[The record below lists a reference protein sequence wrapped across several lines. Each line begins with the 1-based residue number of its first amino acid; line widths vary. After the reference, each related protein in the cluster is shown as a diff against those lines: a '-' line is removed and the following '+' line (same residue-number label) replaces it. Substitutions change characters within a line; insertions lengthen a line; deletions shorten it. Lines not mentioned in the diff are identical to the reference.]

1 MSVATVFLLGLILI
15 AIIAIL
21 KTAVVVPQK
30 SAYVV
35 QRLGKY
41 STTLGAGF
49 HILVPFVDK
58 VAYKHTLKEEALDV
72 PPQSCITRDNVAVE
86 VDGILYLQIMD
97 PVKASYGITNFRW
110 ATIQLAQTTLR
121 SLIGKIELDR
131 TFEERESVNAGVVS
145 ALDKASEPWG
155 VKVTRYE
162 IKNIT
167 PPQTILE
174 AMEKQMRAE
183 REKRA
188 VIATSEGQRQSAI
201 NLAEGERQA
210 AIARSEGEKTKL
222 INEATGRAQAVE
234 LEAKATAN
242 AFREIAASLQ
252 AEGGRDALNLRVAE
266 DYLKQFGNLAK
277 AGNTLIL
284 PSNLAD
290 IAGFVA
296 TLMKGLQAGSSP
308 ASHKP

>member
-15 AIIAIL
+15 AM
-21 KTAVVVPQK
+21 
-30 SAYVV
+30 
-35 QRLGKY
+35 
-41 STTLGAGF
+41 TLGAGF